1 MSKKINLGPV
11 TAYAIAVANG
21 FTGTVKEWLES
32 LRGEPGPKGDPG
44 EKGEPGQQGDPG
56 PAGVGVPD
64 GGTDGQILSNTADGP
79 AWVDMPESGLP
90 SGGTP
95 YQQLVTDGN
104 GSTKWEDRLAYET
117 EPVLTE
123 IVPEQ
128 NFTGTNMELTG
139 GSKLSLGQT
148 YIVKFDNTEYERICV
163 DLGGSSAIGNLALF
177 GPESDTGEP
186 FLLVYRG
193 EQLYIYVSDKTS
205 THTVSV
211 SGFASTIKKIDN
223 KFLSKGLIVNVVGT
237 ETKGGNTY
245 LLFDKT
251 DDEIN
256 NALTNGS
263 TVMLN
268 YHGFNLQYIGHPSRT
283 FWGVLPYTTGPN
295 GITELVA
302 VCVSKLSTGWLLK
315 ETYITA
321 SNGAPSPS

>member
-1 MSKKINLGPV
+1 MKNKIPCG
-11 TAYAIAVANG
+11 G
-21 FTGTVKEWLES
+21 FYLDDTLNV
-32 LRGEPGPKGDPG
+32 
-44 EKGEPGQQGDPG
+44 
-56 PAGVGVPD
+56 
-64 GGTDGQILSNTADGP
+64 N
-79 AWVDMPESGLP
+79 ESGEL
-90 SGGTP
+90 SIKGGTP

-104 GSTKWEDRLAYET
+104 GNTQWEDRLAYET

-123 IVPEQ
+123 ILPEQ
-128 NFTGTNMELTG
+128 SFTGTNMELTG

-163 DLGGSSAIGNLALF
+163 DLIGLSVIGNAALYA
-177 GPESDTGEP
+177 PESDTGEP

-193 EQLYIYVSDKTS
+193 EQLYIYVSDETS

-211 SGFASTIKKIDN
+211 SGFASTIKKIDD
-223 KFLSKGLIVNVVGT
+223 KFLSKGLIVNIVGT
-237 ETKGGNTY
+237 ESKSGNTY

-256 NALTNGS
+256 NALANGS

-283 FWGVLPYTTGPN
+283 FWGVFPYTTGPN
-295 GITELVA
+295 GITVLAA
-302 VCVSKLSTGWLLK
+302 VYVGKLSTGWLLK

-321 SNGAPSPS
+321 STSAPS